1 MQRLGPTSATRRVIR
16 PFCGVGKVIDREQ
29 AVTLRDSGSMHG
41 TYLNNAKIS
50 SEKTLRAEDE
60 IILGVPVYRNEH
72 TFQPA
77 TLKVERVEFRDA

>member
-1 MQRLGPTSATRRVIR
+1 MVWARLLT
-16 PFCGVGKVIDREQ
+16 EQQ

-60 IILGVPVYRNEH
+60 IILGVPVYRNEQ

-77 TLKVERVEFRDA
+77 TLKVERVEFRDT